1 MWLEHIRN
9 LIKETQTKTPDNF
22 ENHLNLNCDIPFAIF
37 MIKLLAPKF
46 DFMYD
51 SIEDRYICNFNGNG
65 KYEQFTKEMGV
76 KIRFYLQKTILDETS
91 AEFYADVS
99 NGPCMVAPAA
109 ADIKEMFEILNI
121 IVEKIN
127 TTQKFDILCDSIFDV
142 MRYQLY
148 FLGKVKS

>member
-9 LIKETQTKTPDNF
+9 IIKETQTKTPDNF

-37 MIKLLAPKF
+37 IIKLLAPKF

-51 SIEDRYICNFNGNG
+51 SIKDRYICNFNGNG
-65 KYEQFTKEMGV
+65 NYAPFTKEMSV

-99 NGPCMVAPAA
+99 NGQVYT

-127 TTQKFDILCDSIFDV
+127 TTIKFDILCDSIFDV
-142 MRYQLY
+142 MRYKLY
-148 FLGKVKS
+148 FLGKVRC

>member
-9 LIKETQTKTPDNF
+9 IIKETQTKTPDNF

-37 MIKLLAPKF
+37 MIKLLEPKF

-65 KYEQFTKEMGV
+65 KYNVFTKEMGV

-91 AEFYADVS
+91 AEFYSDVS
-99 NGPCMVAPAA
+99 NDQVYT

-127 TTQKFDILCDSIFDV
+127 TTEKFDILCDSIFDV

>member
-37 MIKLLAPKF
+37 MIKLLEPKC

-65 KYEQFTKEMGV
+65 KYEPFTKEMGV

-91 AEFYADVS
+91 AEFYSDVS
-99 NGPCMVAPAA
+99 NDQVYT

-127 TTQKFDILCDSIFDV
+127 TSEKFDILCDSIFDI

-148 FLGKVKS
+148 FLGKVRS

>member
-37 MIKLLAPKF
+37 MIKLLEPKF

-65 KYEQFTKEMGV
+65 KYEPFTKEMGV

-99 NGPCMVAPAA
+99 NDQVYT

-127 TTQKFDILCDSIFDV
+127 TSEKFDILCDSIFDI

-148 FLGKVKS
+148 FLGKVRS

>member
-65 KYEQFTKEMGV
+65 KYEPFTKEMGV

-99 NGPCMVAPAA
+99 NDQVYTD
-109 ADIKEMFEILNI
+109 DIKEMFEILNI

-127 TTQKFDILCDSIFDV
+127 TTEKFDILCDSIFDI

-148 FLGKVKS
+148 FLGKVRS

>member
-37 MIKLLAPKF
+37 MIKLLEPKF

-65 KYEQFTKEMGV
+65 KYEPFTKEMGV

-99 NGPCMVAPAA
+99 NDQVYT

-127 TTQKFDILCDSIFDV
+127 TTKKFDILCDSIFDV
-142 MRYQLY
+142 MRYKLY
-148 FLGKVKS
+148 FLDKVRC

>member
-9 LIKETQTKTPDNF
+9 LIKETQTKTPDTF

-37 MIKLLAPKF
+37 MIKLLEPKF

-65 KYEQFTKEMGV
+65 KYEPFTKEMGV

-99 NGPCMVAPAA
+99 NDQVYT

-127 TTQKFDILCDSIFDV
+127 TSEKFDILCDSIFDI

-148 FLGKVKS
+148 FLGKVRS

>member
-9 LIKETQTKTPDNF
+9 IIKETQIKTPKDF
-22 ENHLNLNCDIPFAIF
+22 KNHLNLNCDIPFAIF

-65 KYEQFTKEMGV
+65 KYEPFTKEMRV

-99 NGPCMVAPAA
+99 NGNTD
-109 ADIKEMFEILNI
+109 DIKEMFEILNI

-127 TTQKFDILCDSIFDV
+127 TTKKFDILCDSIFDV
-142 MRYQLY
+142 IRYQLY
-148 FLGKVKS
+148 FLGKVRC

>member
-1 MWLEHIRN
+1 MWLEHIRK
-9 LIKETQTKTPDNF
+9 LIKETQTKTPKDF
-22 ENHLNLNCDIPFAIF
+22 KNHLNLNCDIPFAIF

-46 DFMYD
+46 SFKYD
-51 SIEDRYICNFNGNG
+51 SILNVYLSNINGD
-65 KYEQFTKEMGV
+65 YETITKEHSV

-99 NGPCMVAPAA
+99 NGQVYT

-127 TTQKFDILCDSIFDV
+127 TAKKFAIFSDSIFDV
-142 MRYQLY
+142 IRYKLY
-148 FLGKVKS
+148 DFN

>member
-65 KYEQFTKEMGV
+65 KYEPFTKEMGV

-91 AEFYADVS
+91 AEFYSDVS
-99 NGPCMVAPAA
+99 NDQVYT

-127 TTQKFDILCDSIFDV
+127 TSEKFDILCDSIFDI

-148 FLGKVKS
+148 FLGKVRS